1 MILSEKD
8 YPKVDGVEYDVNK
21 RWEEGID
28 HHPKSIE
35 IVERIAD
42 IDFIFCNDSFGF
54 KFGGDGDI
62 ARIISNHR
70 ASSRFSRK
78 LLKFYCWVWKVS
90 LLKRCSL
97 LRSRATFRGCC
108 GGGLPAASTSG
119 RTTAP

>member
-35 IVERIAD
+35 IAERIAD

-54 KFGGDGDI
+54 KFGGDGDNGE
-62 ARIISNHR
+62 ALMY
-70 ASSRFSRK
+70 
-78 LLKFYCWVWKVS
+78 LLDIYFDEQD
-90 LLKRCSL
+90 KR
-97 LRSRATFRGCC
+97 
-108 GGGLPAASTSG
+108 
-119 RTTAP
+119 